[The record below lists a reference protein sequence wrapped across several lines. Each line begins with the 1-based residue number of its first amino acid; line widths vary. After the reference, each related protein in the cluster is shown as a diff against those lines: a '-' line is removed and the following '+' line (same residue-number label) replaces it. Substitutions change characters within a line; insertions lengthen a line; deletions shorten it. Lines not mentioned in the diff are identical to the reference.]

1 MNQSRKSLGRSIELA
16 HERAELLA
24 DTWQLER
31 SEKYWSG
38 EEGCTILTG
47 WVRDGYSPNDIAN
60 LIGIS
65 RGQLNAWVK
74 RNESMQEAIRHG
86 SDLVNYRVENALL
99 KAALG
104 YKTKNVSITTTIR
117 YGKVVEEQ
125 RVEETVD
132 VPPNVA
138 AVKTWLFN
146 KKPSDW
152 VPESKIVD
160 TEHDDSSIV
169 VEVVNMQDPDRPQQP
184 ETWDDVIN
192 DGVAIRAASEQ
203 ERMINELQQEQ
214 EEHERLV
221 QEDVANDAA
230 GSVDLDAWP
239 DDWEDSEEWE

>member
-74 RNESMQEAIRHG
+74 RNESMQEAIRQG

-117 YGKVVEEQ
+117 
-125 RVEETVD
+125 
-132 VPPNVA
+132 
-138 AVKTWLFN
+138 
-146 KKPSDW
+146 
-152 VPESKIVD
+152 
-160 TEHDDSSIV
+160 
-169 VEVVNMQDPDRPQQP
+169 
-184 ETWDDVIN
+184 
-192 DGVAIRAASEQ
+192 
-203 ERMINELQQEQ
+203 
-214 EEHERLV
+214 
-221 QEDVANDAA
+221 
-230 GSVDLDAWP
+230 
-239 DDWEDSEEWE
+239 